1 MGGMF
6 NNQHIWYMVI
16 SFTITTILLVLCGIF
31 IKKDKNKNLI
41 LLLSAVITVAIHY
54 SDLWYGYFA
63 NNGEETISGTHIL
76 PMYPCNVVMWMLLA
90 ASLIKNKKSI
100 GFKLLADF
108 CFYAGVICGVVGIM
122 FNINF
127 DNTPTLKDYY
137 VLKGLL
143 SHSTMLFGCIY
154 MLVGKFIKIRVFNA
168 LSVTL
173 GMASFVVCGL
183 IVNGLY
189 SIFGM
194 QSPDGMFLYS
204 NPYFPVSPM
213 ILGVLAVIILF
224 GVLALYERRLPVEE
238 RWYTL
243 LKKKFNK
250 E

>member
-1 MGGMF
+1 MF
-6 NNQHIWYMVI
+6 NLQHILYMVI
-16 SFTITTILLVLCGIF
+16 STFLTVALLVVFALRV
-31 IKKDKNKNLI
+31 KEDKTKNLI
-41 LLLSAVITVAIHY
+41 LKIFAILTVIIHY
-54 SDLWYGYFA
+54 SDLWYGFFA
-63 NNGEETISGTHIL
+63 NGGEETISSTHIL
-76 PMYPCNVVMWMLLA
+76 PMYPCNVVMWMLLI
-90 ASLIKNKKSI
+90 ASLIKNKKSAI
-100 GFKLLADF
+100 FRVLAEF
-108 CFYAGVICGVVGIM
+108 CFYGGIVCGVIGILL
-122 FNINF
+122 NANF
-127 DNTPTLKDYY
+127 DSTPTLADYY
-137 VLKGLL
+137 VLKGML

>member
-1 MGGMF
+1 
-6 NNQHIWYMVI
+6 
-16 SFTITTILLVLCGIF
+16 
-31 IKKDKNKNLI
+31 
-41 LLLSAVITVAIHY
+41 
-54 SDLWYGYFA
+54 
-63 NNGEETISGTHIL
+63 
-76 PMYPCNVVMWMLLA
+76 MWMLLI
-90 ASLIKNKKSI
+90 ASLIKNKKSAI
-100 GFKLLADF
+100 FRVLAEF
-108 CFYAGVICGVVGIM
+108 CFYGGIVCGVIGILL
-122 FNINF
+122 NANF
-127 DNTPTLKDYY
+127 DSTPTLADYY
-137 VLKGLL
+137 VLKGML

-168 LSVTL
+168 LSVTFGL
-173 GMASFVVCGL
+173 ASFVVCGL

>member
-1 MGGMF
+1 MF

-16 SFTITTILLVLCGIF
+16 SFTITAILLVLCGIF

-154 MLVGKFIKIRVFNA
+154 IMVGRFIKIRVSNIIGITA
-168 LSVTL
+168 GL
-173 GMASFVVCGL
+173 GVFVLCGL
-183 IVNGLY
+183 LVNGLFAL
-189 SIFGM
+189 FGM
-194 QSPDGMFLYS
+194 ESPDGMFLYS
-204 NPYFPVSPM
+204 NPLFPVSPM
-213 ILGVLAVIILF
+213 LLGPFAILLLAGI
-224 GVLALYERRLPVEE
+224 LALVELRLPKEE
-238 RWYTL
+238 RWYSL
-243 LKKKFNK
+243 LKKKFAK
-250 E
+250 SK

>member
-1 MGGMF
+1 
-6 NNQHIWYMVI
+6 MVI
-16 SFTITTILLVLCGIF
+16 SFTITAILLVLCGIF

-154 MLVGKFIKIRVFNA
+154 IMVGRFIKIRVSNIIGITA
-168 LSVTL
+168 GL
-173 GMASFVVCGL
+173 GVFVLCGL
-183 IVNGLY
+183 LVNGLFAL
-189 SIFGM
+189 FGM
-194 QSPDGMFLYS
+194 ESPDGMFLYS
-204 NPYFPVSPM
+204 NPLFPVSPM
-213 ILGVLAVIILF
+213 LLGPFAILLLAGI
-224 GVLALYERRLPVEE
+224 LALVELRLPKEE
-238 RWYTL
+238 RWYSL
-243 LKKKFNK
+243 LKKKFAK
-250 E
+250 SK